1 MLAAMPK
8 LSPRDIRRKIQGIKN
23 TRRIT
28 NAMKVVS
35 AAKLRRAQ
43 ELLYSSRP
51 YSDKL
56 YELVRDLAS
65 HVESETHP
73 LLQRREEKKVDLI
86 LVTADRGLAGAFNS
100 NIIREGEKFIEG
112 LRTEG
117 KDVKLLLIGRKG
129 FQYFSKRGYPVIKG
143 YDEVF
148 RKEVRFEIAKEVS
161 EIVRER
167 FVNQE
172 ADAVYLMN
180 NEMITRAS
188 YKPVTRRFLPFEL
201 PGGGVRD
208 AVSVYTFEVDE
219 SEFMNHLMNLYLN
232 YQIYRAMV
240 ESNAA
245 EHFARMVAMDNATK
259 NADDLVKQ
267 WTLIFNKA
275 RQESITLELIDIVG
289 AAEAMK

>member
-1 MLAAMPK
+1 MPK

-56 YELVRDLAS
+56 YELVRDLAG
-65 HVESETHP
+65 HVDRESHP
-73 LLQRREEKKVDLI
+73 LLQEREERTIDVI

-100 NIIREGEKFIEG
+100 NIIRETEKFVAQKADKGI
-112 LRTEG
+112 
-117 KDVKLLLIGRKG
+117 KSNLLLIGRKG
-129 FQYFSKRGYPVIKG
+129 YQYFSRRDYSIVKG

-148 RKEVRFEIAKEVS
+148 RKEVNFGVAKEVS
-161 EIVRER
+161 EIVRDR
-167 FVNQE
+167 FSSGEV
-172 ADAVYLMN
+172 DAVYLIN

-188 YKPVTRRFLPFEL
+188 YKPVTRKFLPFDL
-201 PGGGVRD
+201 PEEESGG
-208 AVSVYTFEVDE
+208 AYSVYTFEVE
-219 SEFMNHLMNLYLN
+219 EEEFISRILDLYLN
-232 YQIYRAMV
+232 YQLYRAMV

-267 WTLIFNKA
+267 WTMIFNKA

>member
-1 MLAAMPK
+1 MPK

-43 ELLYSSRP
+43 ELLYASRP

-56 YELVRDLAS
+56 YELVRDLAA
-65 HVESETHP
+65 HVNREAQP
-73 LLQRREEKKVDLI
+73 LLEEREEKNVDVVLI
-86 LVTADRGLAGAFNS
+86 TADRGLAGAFNS
-100 NIIREGEKFIEG
+100 NIIRETERFISQKESKG
-112 LRTEG
+112 RRVSLF
-117 KDVKLLLIGRKG
+117 LIGRKG
-129 FQYFSKRGYPVIKG
+129 FQYFSKRNYRIVKG

-148 RKEVRFEIAKEVS
+148 RKEVNFGIAKEVS
-161 EIVRER
+161 EILRER
-167 FVNQE
+167 FIGGE
-172 ADAVYLMN
+172 TDAVYLIN

-188 YKPVTRRFLPFEL
+188 YKPVVRKFLPFEL
-201 PGGGVRD
+201 SEEEAED
-208 AVSVYTFEVDE
+208 MSVYTFEVDE
-219 SEFMNHLMNLYLN
+219 EEFLEKVLNLYLN
-232 YQIYRAMV
+232 YQLYRAMV

-259 NADDLVKQ
+259 NADDLIKQ
-267 WTLIFNKA
+267 WTMIFNKA
-275 RQESITLELIDIVG
+275 RQESITLELMDIVG

>member
-1 MLAAMPK
+1 MPK

-56 YELVRDLAS
+56 YELVRDLTA
-65 HVESETHP
+65 HVDRETHP
-73 LLQRREEKKVDLI
+73 LLEEREEKRVDI
-86 LVTADRGLAGAFNS
+86 VLVTADRGLAGAFNS
-100 NIIREGEKFIEG
+100 NIIRETEKFIEEKASRG
-112 LRTEG
+112 TSVSLI
-117 KDVKLLLIGRKG
+117 LIGRKG
-129 FQYFSKRGYPVIKG
+129 YQYFSKRDHNIVRG

-148 RKEVRFEIAKEVS
+148 RKEVRFDIAREVS
-161 EIVRER
+161 EIVRDR
-167 FVNQE
+167 FTKRE
-172 ADAVYLMN
+172 TDAVYLIN

-188 YKPVTRRFLPFEL
+188 YKPVRRKFLPFEL
-201 PGGGVRD
+201 PEGGVTD
-208 AVSVYTFEVDE
+208 TVSVYTFEVDE

-232 YQIYRAMV
+232 YQLYRAMV

>member
-1 MLAAMPK
+1 MPK

-56 YELVRDLAS
+56 YELVRDLAG
-65 HVESETHP
+65 HVDRESHP
-73 LLQRREEKKVDLI
+73 LLQEREERTIDVI

-100 NIIREGEKFIEG
+100 NIIRETERFIARKTEKGIKSN
-112 LRTEG
+112 LI
-117 KDVKLLLIGRKG
+117 LIGRKG
-129 FQYFSKRGYPVIKG
+129 YQYFARRDYSIVKG

-148 RKEVRFEIAKEVS
+148 RKEVNFGIAKEVS

-167 FVNQE
+167 YTNRE
-172 ADAVYLMN
+172 IDAVYLLN

-188 YKPVTRRFLPFEL
+188 YKPVTRKFLPFEL
-201 PGGGVRD
+201 PEEGAED
-208 AVSVYTFEVDE
+208 YSVYTFEVDE
-219 SEFMNHLMNLYLN
+219 EEFMSRVLDLYLN
-232 YQIYRAMV
+232 YQLYRAMV

>member
-1 MLAAMPK
+1 MPK

-43 ELLYSSRP
+43 ELLYASRP

-56 YELVRDLAS
+56 YELVRDLAG
-65 HVESETHP
+65 HVDRETHP
-73 LLQRREEKKVDLI
+73 LLEEREERRLDLI
-86 LVTADRGLAGAFNS
+86 LITADRGLAGAFNS
-100 NIIREGEKFIEG
+100 NIIRDAERFILQKTEKGRE
-112 LRTEG
+112 
-117 KDVKLLLIGRKG
+117 VSLLLIGRKG
-129 FQYFSKRGYPVIKG
+129 YQYFAKRDYRIVKG

-148 RKEVRFEIAKEVS
+148 RKEVNFGIAKEVS

-167 FVNQE
+167 FVSRE
-172 ADAVYLMN
+172 TDAVYLLN

-188 YKPVTRRFLPFEL
+188 YRPVLRKFLPFEL
-201 PGGGVRD
+201 PETEPSAD
-208 AVSVYTFEVDE
+208 YSVYTFEVE
-219 SEFMNHLMNLYLN
+219 EEEFMNRIMNLYLN
-232 YQIYRAMV
+232 YQLYRAMV

>member
-1 MLAAMPK
+1 MPK

-56 YELVRDLAS
+56 YELVRDLAG
-65 HVESETHP
+65 HVDRESHP
-73 LLQRREEKKVDLI
+73 LLQEREERTIDVI

-100 NIIREGEKFIEG
+100 NIIRETERFIARKADKG
-112 LRTEG
+112 IKSNLI
-117 KDVKLLLIGRKG
+117 LIGRKG
-129 FQYFSKRGYPVIKG
+129 YQYFARRDYSIVKG

-148 RKEVRFEIAKEVS
+148 RKEVNFGIAKEVS

-167 FVNQE
+167 YTNRE
-172 ADAVYLMN
+172 IDAVYLLN

-188 YKPVTRRFLPFEL
+188 YKPVTRKFLPFEL
-201 PGGGVRD
+201 PEEGAED
-208 AVSVYTFEVDE
+208 YSVYTFEVDE
-219 SEFMNHLMNLYLN
+219 EEFMSRVLDLYLN
-232 YQIYRAMV
+232 YQLYRAMV

>member
-1 MLAAMPK
+1 MPK

-56 YELVRDLAS
+56 YELVRDLAA
-65 HVESETHP
+65 HVDRETQP
-73 LLQRREEKKVDLI
+73 LLEEREERKVDLI

-100 NIIREGEKFIEG
+100 NIIREAEKFVAEKQEKGRQVSLI
-112 LRTEG
+112 
-117 KDVKLLLIGRKG
+117 LIGRKG
-129 FQYFSKRGYPVIKG
+129 YQYFSKRDYSIVKG

-148 RKEVRFEIAKEVS
+148 RKEVNFGVAREVA

-167 FVNQE
+167 FTSGE
-172 ADAVYLMN
+172 TDAVYLMN

-188 YKPVTRRFLPFEL
+188 YKPVIRKFLPFEL
-201 PGGGVRD
+201 PEEGAGS
-208 AVSVYTFEVDE
+208 VSVYTFEVDE
-219 SEFMNHLMNLYLN
+219 EEFLNHLINLYLN
-232 YQIYRAMV
+232 YQLYRAMV

-267 WTLIFNKA
+267 WTMIFNKA
-275 RQESITLELIDIVG
+275 RQESITLELMDIVG
-289 AAEAMK
+289 AAEAMR

>member
-1 MLAAMPK
+1 MPK

-51 YSDKL
+51 YSDRL
-56 YELVRDLAS
+56 YDLIRDLAA
-65 HVESETHP
+65 HVDRDTLP
-73 LLQRREEKKVDLI
+73 LLEEREERSIDLI

-100 NIIREGEKFIEG
+100 NIIREAERLINQKREKGRSVNLI
-112 LRTEG
+112 
-117 KDVKLLLIGRKG
+117 LIGRKG
-129 FQYFSKRGYPVIKG
+129 YQYFSKRDYRIVKG
-143 YDEVF
+143 YDDVF
-148 RKEVRFEIAKEVS
+148 RKEVNFGIVKEVS
-161 EIVRER
+161 QVVRER
-167 FVNQE
+167 FTRREV
-172 ADAVYLMN
+172 DAVYLMN
-180 NEMITRAS
+180 NEMVTRAS
-188 YKPVTRRFLPFEL
+188 YKPVTRKLLPFE
-201 PGGGVRD
+201 PPEEEGGTL
-208 AVSVYTFEVDE
+208 SVYTFEVDE
-219 SEFMNHLMNLYLN
+219 VEFMNHLINLYLN

-267 WTLIFNKA
+267 WTMIFNKA
-275 RQESITLELIDIVG
+275 RQESITLELMDIVG

>member
-1 MLAAMPK
+1 MPK

-56 YELVRDLAS
+56 YELVRDMAA
-65 HVESETHP
+65 HVDRESHP
-73 LLQRREEKKVDLI
+73 LLQDRDEKRIDVI

-100 NIIREGEKFIEG
+100 NIIRETERFIAQKGERGIDAS
-112 LRTEG
+112 LI
-117 KDVKLLLIGRKG
+117 LIGRKG
-129 FQYFSKRGYPVIKG
+129 YQYFSRRNYKVVKG

-148 RKEVRFEIAKEVS
+148 RKEVNFGIAKEVS
-161 EIVRER
+161 ETVRDR
-167 FVNQE
+167 FTKGEV
-172 ADAVYLMN
+172 DAVYLVN

-188 YKPVTRRFLPFEL
+188 YKPVIRKFLPFEL
-201 PGGGVRD
+201 PEEETLD
-208 AVSVYTFEVDE
+208 AHNIYTFEVDE
-219 SEFMNHLMNLYLN
+219 EEFMNRILDLYLN
-232 YQIYRAMV
+232 FQLYRAMV

>member
-1 MLAAMPK
+1 MPK

-56 YELVRDLAS
+56 YELVRDLAG
-65 HVESETHP
+65 HVDRETQP
-73 LLQRREEKKVDLI
+73 LLQEREERNVDVV

-100 NIIREGEKFIEG
+100 NIIRETEKFISQKEEKG
-112 LRTEG
+112 RKVNLI
-117 KDVKLLLIGRKG
+117 LIGRKG
-129 FQYFSKRGYPVIKG
+129 YQYFSKRNYNVVRG

-148 RKEVRFEIAKEVS
+148 RKGVNFGVAKEVS
-161 EIVRER
+161 EIVRDR
-167 FVNQE
+167 FTKGEV
-172 ADAVYLMN
+172 DAVYLIN

-188 YKPVTRRFLPFEL
+188 YKPVIRKFLPFEL
-201 PGGGVRD
+201 PEEEAED
-208 AVSVYTFEVDE
+208 TSVYTFEVDE
-219 SEFMNHLMNLYLN
+219 GEFMERVVNLYLN
-232 YQIYRAMV
+232 YQLYRAMV
-240 ESNAA
+240 ESSAA

-267 WTLIFNKA
+267 WTMIFNKA

>member
-1 MLAAMPK
+1 MPK

-56 YELVRDLAS
+56 YELVRDLAG
-65 HVESETHP
+65 HIDRESHP
-73 LLQRREEKKVDLI
+73 LLEERDERRVDLI
-86 LVTADRGLAGAFNS
+86 LVTADRGLAGSFNS
-100 NIIREGEKFIEG
+100 NIIKEAEKFI
-112 LRTEG
+112 TEKGEKG
-117 KDVKLLLIGRKG
+117 KEVSLILIGRKG
-129 FQYFSKRGYPVIKG
+129 VQYFSKREVPIIKG

-148 RKEVRFEIAKEVS
+148 RKEVNFGVAKEVAKT
-161 EIVRER
+161 VKER
-167 FVNQE
+167 FKNKEV
-172 ADAVYLMN
+172 DTVYLLN

-188 YKPVTRRFLPFEL
+188 YKPVLRKFLPFEPPEEEAL
-201 PGGGVRD
+201 GSY
-208 AVSVYTFEVDE
+208 SVYTFEVE
-219 SEFMNHLMNLYLN
+219 EEEFINQVIDLYLN

-245 EHFARMVAMDNATK
+245 EHFARMIAMDNATK
-259 NADDLVKQ
+259 NADDLIKQ
-267 WTLIFNKA
+267 WTLAFNKA
-275 RQESITLELIDIVG
+275 RQESITLELMDIVG

>member
-1 MLAAMPK
+1 MPK

-56 YELVRDLAS
+56 YELVRDLAA
-65 HVESETHP
+65 HVDRETLP
-73 LLQRREEKKVDLI
+73 LLEEREERKVDLI

-100 NIIREGEKFIEG
+100 NIIREAEKFVAEKREKGRQIS
-112 LRTEG
+112 LI
-117 KDVKLLLIGRKG
+117 LIGRKG
-129 FQYFSKRGYPVIKG
+129 YQYFSKRDYSIVKG

-148 RKEVRFEIAKEVS
+148 RKEVNFGIAKEVS

-167 FVNQE
+167 FTNGEV
-172 ADAVYLMN
+172 DAVYLMN

-188 YKPVTRRFLPFEL
+188 YKPVTRKFLPFEL
-201 PGGGVRD
+201 PEEGAGGMG
-208 AVSVYTFEVDE
+208 VYTFEVDE
-219 SEFMNHLMNLYLN
+219 EEFMNNLVNLYLN

-267 WTLIFNKA
+267 WTMIFNKA

>member
-1 MLAAMPK
+1 MPK

-65 HVESETHP
+65 KVHRDSHP
-73 LLQRREEKKVDLI
+73 LLEEREEKRVDVI

-100 NIIREGEKFIEG
+100 NIIREAEKFIENKENKG
-112 LRTEG
+112 AKVNLI
-117 KDVKLLLIGRKG
+117 LIGRKG
-129 FQYFSKRGYPVIKG
+129 YQYFSRRDYNIVKG

-148 RKEVRFEIAKEVS
+148 RKEVNFGVAKEVS

-167 FVNQE
+167 FLSREV
-172 ADAVYLMN
+172 DAVYLMN

-188 YKPVTRRFLPFEL
+188 YKPITRKFLPFDVPE
-201 PGGGVRD
+201 GGLED
-208 AVSVYTFEVDE
+208 AMSVYTFEVE
-219 SEFMNHLMNLYLN
+219 EQEFMNSIINLYLN

>member
-1 MLAAMPK
+1 MPK

-56 YELVRDLAS
+56 YELVRDLAA
-65 HVESETHP
+65 HVDRETHP
-73 LLQRREEKKVDLI
+73 LLEEREEKIIDVI

-100 NIIREGEKFIEG
+100 NIIREVEKFAEEQKAKGIE
-112 LRTEG
+112 
-117 KDVKLLLIGRKG
+117 VKLLLIGRKG
-129 FQYFSKRGYPVIKG
+129 YQYFSKRDYSVIKG

-148 RKEVRFEIAKEVS
+148 RKEVHFEIAKEVS
-161 EIVRER
+161 EIVRDR
-167 FVNQE
+167 FTDRKT
-172 ADAVYLMN
+172 DAVYLFN

-188 YKPVTRRFLPFEL
+188 YKPVRRKFLPFEL
-201 PGGGVRD
+201 PEGGVAD

-219 SEFMNHLMNLYLN
+219 SEFMNTLMNLYLN

>member
-1 MLAAMPK
+1 MPK

-56 YELVRDLAS
+56 YELVRDLTA
-65 HVESETHP
+65 HVDRETHP
-73 LLQRREEKKVDLI
+73 LLEEREEKRVDI
-86 LVTADRGLAGAFNS
+86 VLVTADRGLAGAFNS
-100 NIIREGEKFIEG
+100 NIIRETEKFIEEKASSG
-112 LRTEG
+112 ASVAL
-117 KDVKLLLIGRKG
+117 VLIGRKG
-129 FQYFSKRGYPVIKG
+129 YQYFSRRDHNIIKG

-148 RKEVRFEIAKEVS
+148 RKEVRFDVAREVS
-161 EIVRER
+161 EIVRDR
-167 FVNQE
+167 FINKE
-172 ADAVYLMN
+172 TDAVYLIN

-188 YKPVTRRFLPFEL
+188 YKPVKRKFLPFEL
-201 PGGGVRD
+201 PEGGITD

-232 YQIYRAMV
+232 YQLYRAMV

>member
-1 MLAAMPK
+1 MPK

-56 YELVRDLAS
+56 YELVRDLAG
-65 HVESETHP
+65 HVDREAVP
-73 LLQRREEKKVDLI
+73 LMEEREERRADII

-100 NIIREGEKFIEG
+100 NIIRETEKFIDSKRSAG
-112 LRTEG
+112 ISTSLI
-117 KDVKLLLIGRKG
+117 LIGRKG
-129 FQYFSKRGYPVIKG
+129 YQYFSRRDYEIVKG

-148 RKEVRFEIAKEVS
+148 RKEVNFGVAKEVS
-161 EIVRER
+161 EIVRDR
-167 FVNQE
+167 FTNSE
-172 ADAVYLMN
+172 TDAVYLIN

-188 YKPVTRRFLPFEL
+188 YKPVIRKFLPFEL
-201 PGGGVRD
+201 PEEGVQED
-208 AVSVYTFEVDE
+208 LSVYSFEVDE
-219 SEFMNHLMNLYLN
+219 GEFMEKIINLYLN
-232 YQIYRAMV
+232 YQLYRAMV

-267 WTLIFNKA
+267 WTMIFNKA

>member
-1 MLAAMPK
+1 MPK

-43 ELLYSSRP
+43 ELLYASRP

-56 YELVRDLAS
+56 YELVRDLAG
-65 HVESETHP
+65 HVDRETHP
-73 LLQRREEKKVDLI
+73 LLEEREERRLDLI

-100 NIIREGEKFIEG
+100 NIIRDAERFIVQKTEKGRE
-112 LRTEG
+112 
-117 KDVKLLLIGRKG
+117 VSLLLIGRKG
-129 FQYFSKRGYPVIKG
+129 YQYFAKRDYRIVKG

-148 RKEVRFEIAKEVS
+148 RKEVNFGIAKEVS

-167 FVNQE
+167 FVNRE
-172 ADAVYLMN
+172 TDAVYLLN

-188 YKPVTRRFLPFEL
+188 YRPVLRKFLPFEL
-201 PGGGVRD
+201 PETEPSAD
-208 AVSVYTFEVDE
+208 YSVYTFEVE
-219 SEFMNHLMNLYLN
+219 EEEFMNRIMNLYLN
-232 YQIYRAMV
+232 YQLYRAMV

>member
-1 MLAAMPK
+1 MPK

-56 YELVRDLAS
+56 YELVRDLAGHIDRGS
-65 HVESETHP
+65 HP
-73 LLQRREEKKVDLI
+73 LLQEREERRVDLI

-100 NIIREGEKFIEG
+100 NIIREAERFIDEKRQKG
-112 LRTEG
+112 S
-117 KDVKLLLIGRKG
+117 DVSLILIGRKG
-129 FQYFSKRGYPVIKG
+129 YQYFSKRDYRIIKG
-143 YDEVF
+143 YEEVF
-148 RKEVRFEIAKEVS
+148 RKEVNFGVAKEVS

-167 FVNQE
+167 FTGKE
-172 ADAVYLMN
+172 TDAVYLLN
-180 NEMITRAS
+180 NEMITRAT
-188 YKPVTRRFLPFEL
+188 YKPVLRKFLPFEL
-201 PGGGVRD
+201 PYEEAKD
-208 AVSVYTFEVDE
+208 TFSVYTFEVDE
-219 SEFMNHLMNLYLN
+219 SEFMSHILNLYLN
-232 YQIYRAMV
+232 YQLYRALV

-259 NADDLVKQ
+259 NADDLIKQ

-275 RQESITLELIDIVG
+275 RQESITLELMDIVG
-289 AAEAMK
+289 AAEAMR

>member
-1 MLAAMPK
+1 MPK

-43 ELLYSSRP
+43 ELLYASRP

-56 YELVRDLAS
+56 YELVRDLAA
-65 HVESETHP
+65 HVNREAQP
-73 LLQRREEKKVDLI
+73 LLEEREEKNVDVVLI
-86 LVTADRGLAGAFNS
+86 TADRGLAGAFNS
-100 NIIREGEKFIEG
+100 NIIRETERFISQK
-112 LRTEG
+112 EG
-117 KDVKLLLIGRKG
+117 KGRRVSLFLIGRKG
-129 FQYFSKRGYPVIKG
+129 FQYFSKRNYRIVKG

-148 RKEVRFEIAKEVS
+148 RKEVNFGIAKEVS
-161 EIVRER
+161 EILRER
-167 FVNQE
+167 FIGGE
-172 ADAVYLMN
+172 TDAVYLIN

-188 YKPVTRRFLPFEL
+188 YKPVVRKFLPFEL
-201 PGGGVRD
+201 SEEEAED
-208 AVSVYTFEVDE
+208 MSVYTFEVDE
-219 SEFMNHLMNLYLN
+219 EEFLEKVLNLYLN
-232 YQIYRAMV
+232 YQLYRAMV

-259 NADDLVKQ
+259 NADDLIKQ
-267 WTLIFNKA
+267 WTMIFNKA
-275 RQESITLELIDIVG
+275 RQESITLELMDIVG

>member
-1 MLAAMPK
+1 MPK

-56 YELVRDLAS
+56 YELVRDLTG
-65 HVESETHP
+65 HIDRESHP
-73 LLQRREEKKVDLI
+73 LLVEREERRIDVI

-100 NIIREGEKFIEG
+100 NIIRETEKFIAQKQEKG
-112 LRTEG
+112 RQVNLI
-117 KDVKLLLIGRKG
+117 LIGRKG
-129 FQYFSKRGYPVIKG
+129 YQYFSRRDYNIIKG

-148 RKEVRFEIAKEVS
+148 RKEVNFSVAKEVS
-161 EIVRER
+161 ELVRER
-167 FVNQE
+167 FINGE
-172 ADAVYLMN
+172 TDAVYLIN

-188 YKPVTRRFLPFEL
+188 YKPVTRKFLPFDL
-201 PGGGVRD
+201 PHEEATDG
-208 AVSVYTFEVDE
+208 VSVYTFEVDE
-219 SEFMNHLMNLYLN
+219 DEFMELLMNLYLN
-232 YQIYRAMV
+232 YQLYRAMV

>member
-1 MLAAMPK
+1 MPK

-56 YELVRDLAS
+56 YELVRDLIA
-65 HVESETHP
+65 HIDRETLP
-73 LLQRREEKKVDLI
+73 LLKEKEERKIDLI

-100 NIIREGEKFIEG
+100 NIIREAEKFLEERRDKKVSLI
-112 LRTEG
+112 
-117 KDVKLLLIGRKG
+117 LIGRKG
-129 FQYFSKRGYPVIKG
+129 YQYFSKRNYPIVKG

-148 RKEVRFEIAKEVS
+148 RKEVNFGIAREVS

-167 FVNQE
+167 FVGE
-172 ADAVYLMN
+172 EVDAVYLMN

-188 YKPVTRRFLPFEL
+188 YKPITRKFLPFEL
-201 PGGGVRD
+201 PEGGSRED
-208 AVSVYTFEVDE
+208 YSVYNFEVEEED
-219 SEFMNHLMNLYLN
+219 FIKRILNLYLN
-232 YQIYRAMV
+232 YQLYRAMV

>member
-1 MLAAMPK
+1 MPK

-56 YELVRDLAS
+56 YELVRDLAG
-65 HVESETHP
+65 HVNRETHP
-73 LLQRREEKKVDLI
+73 LLEEREEKNIDLI

-100 NIIREGEKFIEG
+100 NIIREAEKFVDRKGSKGI
-112 LRTEG
+112 
-117 KDVKLLLIGRKG
+117 KVNMILIGRKG
-129 FQYFSKRGYPVIKG
+129 YQYFSKRDYSVVKG

-148 RKEVRFEIAKEVS
+148 RKEVNFGVAKEVS
-161 EIVRER
+161 EIVRDR
-167 FVNQE
+167 FENKEV
-172 ADAVYLMN
+172 DAVYLMN
-180 NEMITRAS
+180 NEMLTRAS
-188 YKPVTRRFLPFEL
+188 YKPVTRKFLPFEL
-201 PGGGVRD
+201 PEEDVGG
-208 AVSVYTFEVDE
+208 AYSVYTFEVEE
-219 SEFMNHLMNLYLN
+219 SEFMNRILNLYLN
-232 YQIYRAMV
+232 YQLYRAMV

>member
-1 MLAAMPK
+1 MPK

-51 YSDKL
+51 YSEKL
-56 YELVRDLAS
+56 YELVRDLAG
-65 HVESETHP
+65 HINRESHP
-73 LLQRREEKKVDLI
+73 LLREREERRVDLI

-100 NIIREGEKFIEG
+100 NIIKEAERFIEEKESKG
-112 LRTEG
+112 SSVSLI
-117 KDVKLLLIGRKG
+117 LIGRKG
-129 FQYFSKRGYPVIKG
+129 YQHFSKKGGRIVKG
-143 YDEVF
+143 YEEVF
-148 RKEVRFEIAKEVS
+148 RKEVNFGVAKEVS

-167 FVNQE
+167 FTKGE
-172 ADAVYLMN
+172 TDAVYLLN
-180 NEMITRAS
+180 NEMITRAT
-188 YKPVTRRFLPFEL
+188 YKPVLRKFLPFEL
-201 PGGGVRD
+201 PSEEAKD
-208 AVSVYTFEVDE
+208 TLSVYTFEVDE
-219 SEFMNHLMNLYLN
+219 SEFMNHLLNLYLN
-232 YQIYRAMV
+232 YQLYRALV

-259 NADDLVKQ
+259 NADDLIKQ

-275 RQESITLELIDIVG
+275 RQESITLELMDIVG
-289 AAEAMK
+289 AAEAMR

>member
-1 MLAAMPK
+1 MPK

-56 YELVRDLAS
+56 YELVRDLAA
-65 HVESETHP
+65 HVDRETLP
-73 LLQRREEKKVDLI
+73 LLEEREERKIDLI

-100 NIIREGEKFIEG
+100 NIIREAEKFVAEKREKGRQVSLI
-112 LRTEG
+112 
-117 KDVKLLLIGRKG
+117 LIGRKG
-129 FQYFSKRGYPVIKG
+129 YQYFSKRDYSIVKG

-148 RKEVRFEIAKEVS
+148 RKEVNFGIAKEVS

-167 FVNQE
+167 FTNREV
-172 ADAVYLMN
+172 DAVYLMN

-188 YKPVTRRFLPFEL
+188 YKPVTRKFLPFEL
-201 PGGGVRD
+201 PEEGAGGMG
-208 AVSVYTFEVDE
+208 VYTFEVDE
-219 SEFMNHLMNLYLN
+219 EEFMNNLVNLYLN

-267 WTLIFNKA
+267 WTMIFNKA

>member
-1 MLAAMPK
+1 MPK

-56 YELVRDLAS
+56 YELVRDLAA
-65 HVESETHP
+65 HVDRETHP
-73 LLQRREEKKVDLI
+73 LLEEREEKKIDVI

-100 NIIREGEKFIEG
+100 NIIREVERFAQEEG
-112 LRTEG
+112 GRG
-117 KDVKLLLIGRKG
+117 KEVNLILIGRKG
-129 FQYFSKRGYPVIKG
+129 YQYFSRRDYRIVKG

-148 RKEVRFEIAKEVS
+148 RKEVHFEIAKEVS

-167 FVNQE
+167 FTDKE
-172 ADAVYLMN
+172 TDAVYLFN

-188 YKPVTRRFLPFEL
+188 YRPVKRRFLPFEL
-201 PGGGVRD
+201 PEGGVPD

-219 SEFMNHLMNLYLN
+219 SEFMSHLMNLYLN

>member
-1 MLAAMPK
+1 MPK

-43 ELLYSSRP
+43 ELLYASRP

-56 YELVRDLAS
+56 YELVRDLAG
-65 HVESETHP
+65 HVDRETHP
-73 LLQRREEKKVDLI
+73 LLEEREERRLDLI
-86 LVTADRGLAGAFNS
+86 LITADRGLAGAFNS
-100 NIIREGEKFIEG
+100 NIIRDAERFILQKTEKGRE
-112 LRTEG
+112 
-117 KDVKLLLIGRKG
+117 VSLLLIGRKG
-129 FQYFSKRGYPVIKG
+129 YQYFAKRDYRIVKG

-148 RKEVRFEIAKEVS
+148 RKEVNFGIAKEVS

-167 FVNQE
+167 FVSRQT
-172 ADAVYLMN
+172 DAVYLLN

-188 YKPVTRRFLPFEL
+188 YRPVLRKFLPFEL
-201 PGGGVRD
+201 PKTEPSAD
-208 AVSVYTFEVDE
+208 YSVYTFEVE
-219 SEFMNHLMNLYLN
+219 EEEFMNRIMNLYLN
-232 YQIYRAMV
+232 YQLYRAMV

>member
-1 MLAAMPK
+1 MPK

-56 YELVRDLAS
+56 YELVRDLAG
-65 HVESETHP
+65 HVDRETQP
-73 LLQRREEKKVDLI
+73 LLQEREERNVDVV

-100 NIIREGEKFIEG
+100 NIIRETEKFISQKEEKG
-112 LRTEG
+112 RKVNLI
-117 KDVKLLLIGRKG
+117 LIGRKG
-129 FQYFSKRGYPVIKG
+129 YQYFSKRNYNVVRG

-148 RKEVRFEIAKEVS
+148 RKGVNFGVAKEVS
-161 EIVRER
+161 EIVRDR
-167 FVNQE
+167 FTKGEV
-172 ADAVYLMN
+172 DAVYLIN

-188 YKPVTRRFLPFEL
+188 YKPVIRKFLPFEL
-201 PGGGVRD
+201 PKEEAED
-208 AVSVYTFEVDE
+208 TSVYTFEVDE
-219 SEFMNHLMNLYLN
+219 GEFMERVVNLYLN
-232 YQIYRAMV
+232 YQLYRAMV
-240 ESNAA
+240 ESSAA

-267 WTLIFNKA
+267 WTMIFNKA

>member
-1 MLAAMPK
+1 MPK

-56 YELVRDLAS
+56 YELVRDLAG
-65 HVESETHP
+65 HVDRESHP
-73 LLQRREEKKVDLI
+73 LLQEREERRVDLI

-100 NIIREGEKFIEG
+100 NIIKEAERFIEERKSKG
-112 LRTEG
+112 SEVSLI
-117 KDVKLLLIGRKG
+117 LIGRKG
-129 FQYFSKRGYPVIKG
+129 YQYFSKRGYAVVKG

-148 RKEVRFEIAKEVS
+148 RKEVNFGVAKEVS

-167 FVNQE
+167 FTE
-172 ADAVYLMN
+172 RETDAVYLLN
-180 NEMITRAS
+180 NEMITRAT
-188 YKPVTRRFLPFEL
+188 YKPVLRKFLPFEL
-201 PGGGVRD
+201 PYQETGD
-208 AVSVYTFEVDE
+208 ALGVYTFEVDE
-219 SEFMNHLMNLYLN
+219 AEFMNHILNLYLN
-232 YQIYRAMV
+232 YQIYRALV

-259 NADDLVKQ
+259 NADDLIKQ
-267 WTLIFNKA
+267 WTMIFNKA
-275 RQESITLELIDIVG
+275 RQESITLELMDIVG
-289 AAEAMK
+289 AAEAMR

>member
-1 MLAAMPK
+1 MPK

-56 YELVRDLAS
+56 YELVRDLAG
-65 HVESETHP
+65 HVDRETHP
-73 LLQRREEKKVDLI
+73 LLEEREERNIDVI

-100 NIIREGEKFIEG
+100 NIIREAEKFVEQKKSKGIKVN
-112 LRTEG
+112 LI
-117 KDVKLLLIGRKG
+117 LIGRKG
-129 FQYFSKRGYPVIKG
+129 YQYFSKRDYSVVKG

-148 RKEVRFEIAKEVS
+148 RKEVNFGIAKEVS

-167 FVNQE
+167 FTNKEV
-172 ADAVYLMN
+172 DAVYLMN

-188 YKPVTRRFLPFEL
+188 YKPVTRKFLPFEL
-201 PGGGVRD
+201 PEEEAGGD
-208 AVSVYTFEVDE
+208 YSVYTFEVE
-219 SEFMNHLMNLYLN
+219 EEEFMDRILNLYLN
-232 YQIYRAMV
+232 YQLYRAMV